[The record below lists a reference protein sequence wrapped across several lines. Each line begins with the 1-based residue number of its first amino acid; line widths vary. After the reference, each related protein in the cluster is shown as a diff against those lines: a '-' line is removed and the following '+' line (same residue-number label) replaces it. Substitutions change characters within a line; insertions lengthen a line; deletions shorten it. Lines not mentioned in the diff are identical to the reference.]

1 MYTLFIIDTGAPC
14 LGIVKRRME
23 SHGDIYLYNG
33 NKMYIYIYIYIHF
46 GNSPCALTRL
56 SSLLIMSLRWVWMA
70 SSVTKRFD
78 RAYGVCGDTARS
90 CVLQANRIAAR
101 TVLLLMVA
109 MVLGIDWL
117 ASWYGSSCHVADF
130 EVPCGF
136 VWLGG
141 GF

>member
-1 MYTLFIIDTGAPC
+1 
-14 LGIVKRRME
+14 
-23 SHGDIYLYNG
+23 
-33 NKMYIYIYIYIHF
+33 
-46 GNSPCALTRL
+46 
-56 SSLLIMSLRWVWMA
+56 MA

-78 RAYGVCGDTARS
+78 PAYGVWGDTARS

-117 ASWYGSSCHVADF
+117 ASRYGSSCHVADF
-130 EVPCGF
+130 EVPRGC

-141 GF
+141 GFWLEL